1 MKSVSMRF
9 KLLYVL
15 FCAIMIVFWFSAM
28 GWTKKHKIDLGEFIK
43 EITIINVN
51 DRQTQSAIWL
61 PFEFNAG
68 AVGGKDKAATDIS
81 VLKSYLIFMVQCS
94 IDNQDRHIFAS
105 QDEITGRAI
114 LKSSTSASIKPL
126 ASIPQELSAKLESI
140 RAAMGG
146 DGGSMTNMYFLVFDL
161 NDSAGKSIID
171 SSTRDKLTLTLGSAG
186 LFDRTEFVWHTPFD
200 ATTDAGVCPKCGEK
214 IKAKWH
220 YCPWCGNKL

>member
-9 KLLYVL
+9 KLLYIL
-15 FCAIMIVFWFSAM
+15 FCAVVVFSLFLVA
-28 GWTKKHKIDLGEFIK
+28 GWTTKHNIDLGEFIK

-61 PFEFNAG
+61 PFEFNAS
-68 AVGGKDKAATDIS
+68 AVGGKDKTTTDIS

-94 IDNQDRHIFAS
+94 IDRQDRHIFAS
-105 QDEITGRAI
+105 QDEIAGRAV
-114 LKSSTSASIKPL
+114 LKSSASARLKPL
-126 ASIPQELSAKLESI
+126 ASIPQELSVKLESI
-140 RAAMGG
+140 KAAMTGG
-146 DGGSMTNMYFLVFDL
+146 NSSAANMYFLVFDL

-186 LFDRTEFVWHTPFD
+186 LFDRAEFVWHTPFD
-200 ATTDAGVCPKCGEK
+200 ATTDAGACLKCGEK